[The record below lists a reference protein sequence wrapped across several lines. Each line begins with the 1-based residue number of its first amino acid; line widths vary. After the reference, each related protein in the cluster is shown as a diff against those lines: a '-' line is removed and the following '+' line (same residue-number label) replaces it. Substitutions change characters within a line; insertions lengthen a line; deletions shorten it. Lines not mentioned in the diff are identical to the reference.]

1 MLLLCSACYLLPQWG
16 TLLDPFSSDIQD
28 IPSISLWY
36 FCHWLWYLSLV
47 SRPGKYRACRPVKC
61 TPTVYAEYLSG
72 LIWWFNWAHAHI
84 PGTHEPLGHWNN
96 NANTQILEEFPAGV
110 PLEGTGM
117 DTGPRVPVLSII
129 REEVR
134 RERGTARLL
143 TIPSLHH
150 WLWDEGE
157 RDTGPSERHDQH
169 TEHHTPHWES
179 EPRGTEMTDLA
190 HRLDSYYCWHLY
202 TTES

>member
-1 MLLLCSACYLLPQWG
+1 MQ
-16 TLLDPFSSDIQD
+16 
-28 IPSISLWY
+28 SICL
-36 FCHWLWYLSLV
+36 
-47 SRPGKYRACRPVKC
+47 A
-61 TPTVYAEYLSG
+61 
-72 LIWWFNWAHAHI
+72 WFGDSFIGISWAHAHI
-84 PGTHEPLGHWNN
+84 PGTYEHLGHWNS

-117 DTGPRVPVLSII
+117 DTGHRVPGLSII